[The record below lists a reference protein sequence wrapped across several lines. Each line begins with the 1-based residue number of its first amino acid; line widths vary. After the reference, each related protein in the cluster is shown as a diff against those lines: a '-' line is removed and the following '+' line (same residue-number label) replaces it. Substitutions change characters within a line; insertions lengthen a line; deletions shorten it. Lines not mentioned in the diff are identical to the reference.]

1 MALQEHIGG
10 IRINDHQ
17 FTTVLPISELLRIT
31 VSGMAFE
38 QDAVGTHAYGNLTD
52 RVAVLSPARK
62 LVQRTFYNPA
72 LKPKVVKN
80 LETGEKETKRVPS
93 FSESAKLINAKGDLL
108 RYVKGPYIDS
118 PEQSTA
124 AMPAFVL
131 YFPEKLPA
139 LPQQDFNAGMGGE
152 YYTYDLTNVGKGMVL
167 DGESRHYSMERAIND
182 SGANALTGLRKEIL
196 RNKLVT
202 VEVHHGLD
210 PLKMGQVFADLNGK
224 GVKLNSNAAGAR
236 DIRDPWARATK
247 EIFSQLD
254 VQLQLAGRQISA
266 VSQANDIH
274 LMFNQARVM
283 VRALGIGSFNGATG
297 SSDRT
302 DGIDFDRVVKTGVE
316 WFDIVFKHFGGPQ
329 VFTDSDQ
336 VLRAMPV
343 KVAIGLMG
351 HAWYDTD
358 MTERQKHSHSLST
371 IDWRVRPEWAGIAG
385 KVTQK
390 DGVYK
395 LSASGAKEI
404 GTRAARAITNADSVD
419 GKKIRPGS

>member
-17 FTTVLPISELLRIT
+17 FTTVLPVSEFLRIT

-38 QDAVGTHAYGNLTD
+38 QDAVGTDAYSHMTD
-52 RVAVLSPARK
+52 RVAVLAPARE
-62 LVQRTFYNPA
+62 LIQRTFYNPA
-72 LKPKVVKN
+72 LKPKIVKN
-80 LETGEKETKRVPS
+80 LETGEKETKRVPA
-93 FSESAKLINAKGDLL
+93 FIESAKLINAKGDLL
-108 RYVKGPYIDS
+108 KYIKGPYIDS
-118 PEQSTA
+118 PEHSTA
-124 AMPAFVL
+124 AMPAFVV

-139 LPQQDFNAGMGGE
+139 TPQDFNAGMGGE
-152 YYTYDLTNVGKGMVL
+152 YYTYDLTDVGKGMCL
-167 DGESRHYSMERAIND
+167 DGESRHYSMERAIGD
-182 SGANALTGLRKEIL
+182 SGANALSGLRKEIL

-224 GVKLNSNAAGAR
+224 GIKLNSNAAAAR
-236 DIRDPWARATK
+236 DVRDPWARATK
-247 EIFSQLD
+247 EIF
-254 VQLQLAGRQISA
+254 LQLRVPLQETGRQISA
-266 VSQANDIH
+266 VSQASGMH
-274 LMFNQARVM
+274 LMFNHARVM

-297 SSDRT
+297 MSDRT
-302 DGIDFDRVVKTGVE
+302 DGIDFDRVVKTGAE
-316 WFDIVFKHFGGPQ
+316 WFGVVLNHFDGAQ
-329 VFTDSDQ
+329 VFTDPDR

-358 MTERQKHSHSLST
+358 LAEREKHILSLSK
-371 IDWRVRPEWAGIAG
+371 IDWRVRQEWNGIAG

-390 DGVYK
+390 DEVFK

-404 GTRAARAITNADSVD
+404 GTRAARAITNADSID
-419 GKKIRPGS
+419 GRKIRPST